1 MTDEKR
7 EPWTPAGLREEADFQ
22 DANYASD
29 YAGVFRE
36 IAQDWEA
43 SLKAA
48 VEAEREACARACYKQ
63 GVADEGG
70 WADDVNQTVEA
81 CAKAIRA
88 RGEK

>member
-1 MTDEKR
+1 MTDEAFEKWFIQKFG
-7 EPWTPAGLREEADFQ
+7 ESNAIE
-22 DANYASD
+22 YAKKLQMRI
-29 YAGVFRE
+29 VW
-36 IAQDWEA
+36 Q
-43 SLKAA
+43 AA